1 MKLNIEIDLTAD
13 EARRVM
19 GLPDIT
25 KMQEKLVAEMEKRML
40 EAIKTTSDPEAL
52 LRTWFSWGTQGLE
65 QFQRFVSDAQRTC
78 QGSQRA
84 LRAHG
89 WPLASAIPSTPFH
102 PHRAAPPLPSCAC
115 LARGRARRCVPSRA
129 SRSPRRAQRASAG

>member
-65 QFQRFVSDAQRTC
+65 QFQRFVSDAQR
-78 QGSQRA
+78 GPARD
-84 LRAHG
+84 R
-89 WPLASAIPSTPFH
+89 SA
-102 PHRAAPPLPSCAC
+102 R
-115 LARGRARRCVPSRA
+115 
-129 SRSPRRAQRASAG
+129 